1 MYETSVRRLKQVEL
15 TMAMVRLSCREHYAL
30 LILSLAISALIVAIQ
45 MINVFTKKLKYTRR
59 VYLITN
65 ATGDI
70 DTDGL
75 EGIADKIKEDNME
88 LIVL

>member
-1 MYETSVRRLKQVEL
+1 MYELSVRRLKQVEL
-15 TMAMVRLSCREHYAL
+15 TMAMARLSNQELYEL
-30 LILSLAISALIVAIQ
+30 LTLSSAISALIVAIQ